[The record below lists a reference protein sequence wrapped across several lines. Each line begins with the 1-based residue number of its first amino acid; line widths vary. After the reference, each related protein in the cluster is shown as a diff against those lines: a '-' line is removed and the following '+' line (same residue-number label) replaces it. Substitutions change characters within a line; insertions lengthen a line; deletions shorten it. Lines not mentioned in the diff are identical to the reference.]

1 MPIEVNQSNK
11 IERTEKDTILALSN
25 DEQRAIIIP
34 AQVKR
39 EAIAWLKGRKRSSK
53 MIYLHLFAAG
63 LFILLRPRLAD
74 IIKRGQQIVIDTEYE
89 GHESKI
95 KGMLLRYAHAAGF
108 QLSKE
113 AVSFAQ
119 VGKSSG
125 AHQTAWRVQRGEL
138 APDHRASLNEL
149 MELLK

>member
-1 MPIEVNQSNK
+1 MPIEVDQSNK

-25 DEQRAIIIP
+25 DERRAILIP
-34 AQVKR
+34 ARVKR
-39 EAIAWLKGRKRSSK
+39 EAIAWLKRRKKSSK
-53 MIYLHLFAAG
+53 MIYLRLFAAG
-63 LFILLRPRLAD
+63 LFILLRPRLAN

-113 AVSFAQ
+113 AVSFAR
-119 VGKSSG
+119 VGKSSS
-125 AHQTAWRVQRGEL
+125 AHQTAWQVQRGRL
-138 APDHRASLNEL
+138 APDHRVSLNEL
-149 MELLK
+149 IELVK